1 MMVDA
6 VDEGQKA
13 WDEVTQERET
23 GEKIPVEAAV
33 EPPIEQAADP
43 EPVEVV
49 PDPVAELKAQVAQ
62 LTHRANSAD
71 GRVEAMRREQA
82 EAVEAAKKAATQ
94 VKEAPTASEVKAAI
108 ENPAQWDALK
118 EDFPE
123 WAAATEALLDSRLSK
138 VGGLDPAA
146 IQAIVT
152 EQVKGQTDAVRGEI
166 IDSALDAVFPGW
178 KEEVNTEA
186 FGAWLNA
193 QSDEIKALGASSKVG
208 DAAKML
214 RQYEAS
220 KAPSVTASIT
230 QQRQTKLDAAASA
243 PTKTAGKSP
252 GPKAFED
259 MTPAE
264 QWEFEAKQRAKKQQ
278 SY

>member
-6 VDEGQKA
+6 VDEGRKA
-13 WDEVTQERET
+13 WDEVTLERET
-23 GEKIPVEAAV
+23 GEKIPAEAAV
-33 EPPIEQAADP
+33 ELPVEAKVITDP
-43 EPVEVV
+43 EPEK
-49 PDPVAELKAQVAQ
+49 PDLVAELTKQVEA

-82 EAVEAAKKAATQ
+82 DAIEAAKKAATQ

-123 WAAATEALLDSRLSK
+123 WATATEALLDSRLSH
-138 VGGLDPAA
+138 VGGLDPVA

-186 FGAWLNA
+186 FGTWLNA
-193 QSDEIKALGASSKVG
+193 QSDEVKALGASSKVG

-259 MTPAE
+259 MTPVE